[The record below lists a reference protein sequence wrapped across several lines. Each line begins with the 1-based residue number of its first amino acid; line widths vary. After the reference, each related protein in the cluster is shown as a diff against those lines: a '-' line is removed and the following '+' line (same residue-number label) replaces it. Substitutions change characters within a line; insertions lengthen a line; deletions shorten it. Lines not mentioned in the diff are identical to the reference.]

1 MSRNNRPQKLT
12 WRDYLVQALVLVAVS
27 ALLVVVMPRGTRASM
42 HTDVGRPW
50 PYSLLIAPFDFP
62 IFKTDAQI
70 QHERDSIKDIYEPY
84 FALLPEVEGQQ
95 VARFKADFRQRHSNK
110 LPYAYRSYVE
120 EKLHAVYARGLIG
133 SEDKARVIGDSTQRI
148 RIFEGSEMKTSLP
161 VTTLLTEKTAYEF
174 LLSVGDSSDINRQ
187 KLQRMDLTRFLRPN
201 LSYDSIK
208 SKDYWEDLNRSLSP
222 SSGMVLAGEKII
234 DRGDIVDEATYQKL
248 ESYERAT
255 AARGQT
261 GQEQHLIILG
271 QVMYVIIII
280 ACLTMYFHLFR
291 MDYIV
296 SLRSTLLIIVMLLAF
311 PAMTAFLV
319 RHTLLSVYIIP
330 YAMVPVFIRVFMDS
344 RTAFTAHA
352 ATIMLSA
359 VSLKYPLE
367 FIATEMVAGMVAI
380 YSLRELSER
389 SQIIRT
395 AILVTLSAWTV
406 FMSIELMHGGVP
418 GGDSVRGIDWDIYK
432 HIFVSGLLLLFA
444 YPLMAALERMFGFTS
459 NVTLVEL
466 SNINRP
472 LLHRLSEV
480 APGTFQHSMQVSNLA
495 AEVALKIGAKSQ
507 LVRTGAL
514 YHDIGKIY
522 NPPFFTENQAG
533 GINPHDSLD
542 PRESARIIIR
552 HVAEGEAL
560 ADKHQLPHIIREF
573 ITTHHGHGLVKY
585 FYITYKNKY
594 PDREV
599 NESDFTYPGHNPTT
613 TEQAILM
620 MADAV
625 EASSRS
631 LKEYTEQSIGELVD
645 RIIDSQVQEGFF
657 TECPITFLDIKTAKD
672 VFKEKLKIIYHTRIS
687 YPTLKTDTIATT
699 ATLLES
705 KANS

>member
-1 MSRNNRPQKLT
+1 MSRNNRPHNFT
-12 WRDYLVQALVLVAVS
+12 WREYFVQTLVLVAMT
-27 ALLVVVMPRGTRASM
+27 ALLVSILPRNTRSSM
-42 HTDVGRPW
+42 NTDVGRPW

-62 IFKTDAQI
+62 IFKTGAQI
-70 QHERDSIKDIYEPY
+70 QYERDSIRHAYEPY
-84 FALLPEVEGQQ
+84 FALQSEVEPQQ
-95 VARFKADFRQRHSNK
+95 VARFKADFRQRHANT
-110 LPYAYRSYVE
+110 LPYSYRTYVE
-120 EKLHAVYARGLIG
+120 QRLHEVYDRGLAAT
-133 SEDKARVIGDSTQRI
+133 EDYDRLIRDSTRAI
-148 RIFEGSEMKTSLP
+148 RIFEG
-161 VTTLLTEKTAYEF
+161 TESKPARRVKLVFTQKTAYEYM
-174 LLSVGDSSDINRQ
+174 LSGSSDSVGINRQ
-187 KLQRMDLTRFLRPN
+187 PLQRMDLQRFLKPN
-201 LSYDSIK
+201 LTFDEEK
-208 SKDYWEDLNRSLSP
+208 SKALWNQLSNSLSP

-261 GQEQHLIILG
+261 GQERRVAVLG
-271 QVMYVIIII
+271 QILFVAIII
-280 ACLTMYFHLFR
+280 ASLALYFYLFR
-291 MDYIV
+291 KDYTM
-296 SLRSTLLIIVMLLAF
+296 SLRSTLLIIVFLISF

-319 RHTLLSVYIIP
+319 RNVLLSVYIIP
-330 YAMVPVFIRVFMDS
+330 YAMLPVFIRVFMDS
-344 RTAFTAHA
+344 RTAFTTHVA
-352 ATIMLSA
+352 AVLLSA
-359 VSLKYPLE
+359 VALKYPFE
-367 FIATEMVAGMVAI
+367 FISTQLVAGMVAI
-380 YSLRELSER
+380 YTLRELSER

-395 AILVTLSAWTV
+395 AVLVTLAAWAV
-406 FMSIELMHGGVP
+406 YFSIDLMHGKLP
-418 GGDSVRGIDWDIYK
+418 MGGDSVRGIDWTIYK
-432 HIFVSGLLLLFA
+432 HIAASGLLLLFA
-444 YPLMAALERMFGFTS
+444 YPLMAALERLFGFTS

-495 AEVALKIGAKSQ
+495 AEVARKIGAKSQ

-533 GINPHDSLD
+533 GINPHASLD

-552 HVAEGEAL
+552 HVPEGEAM

-573 ITTHHGHGLVKY
+573 ITTHHGRGLVKY
-585 FYITYKNKY
+585 FYITYRNRY
-594 PDREV
+594 PDREC
-599 NESDFTYPGHNPTT
+599 NEADFRYPGHNPTT

-645 RIIDSQVQEGFF
+645 RIIDAQVADGFF
-657 TECPITFLDIKTAKD
+657 RECPITFLDIHVAKE

-687 YPTLKTDTIATT
+687 YPTLKD
-699 ATLLES
+699 
-705 KANS
+705 K